1 MESQDL
7 KTVLK
12 EEKKAKKED
21 EQIRVHKKP
30 MYSYGI

>member
-12 EEKKAKKED
+12 EEKNEKKKMNKYEY
-21 EQIRVHKKP
+21 IKNLC
-30 MYSYGI
+30 S